1 MNVVLLYRR
10 RWGLFY
16 LPVVALAIGATV
28 WVARNVLPLPPR
40 SVTIAAGSPQGGYV
54 QMALRYRDALERRGI
69 AADITTG
76 TGGPAGP
83 LQRLADPADPAQVAF
98 AHGLLATPATGSSA
112 AQEPIQA
119 LAVVGKQPVWI
130 FTRIPGV
137 TSIQQL
143 RGMRL
148 AAGPKGSPQRRTAAL
163 LLSQAQLGES
173 DVTWDEVNQGV
184 AAGNELLEGRVD
196 AMLNIGSG
204 DAPTVRLLS
213 RSAGIYMV
221 GVDRA
226 NALAAREPR
235 LQALVLPQGAIELR
249 GDVPPRDL
257 TLLYTGTHL
266 LVRESMHPA
275 LQRALL
281 DAAND
286 IHPTP
291 TFLQRQS
298 EYPAFDAMDFPASP
312 HAMRHALGY
321 RPWLEAALPYWWAQ
335 LAELLL
341 YGVLPILALT
351 GMALLWIPQL
361 FSLRVNAVLSHYYG
375 ELKFLE
381 SDIGN
386 AVTNA
391 PMTMN
396 RLIARLDAIEQQV
409 RGLDL
414 PDRYADRW
422 YTLRQHL
429 TTARER
435 LLGMRAR

>member
-1 MNVVLLYRR
+1 MKVVLLYRR

-28 WVARNVLPLPPR
+28 WVARHVLPLPPR
-40 SVTIAAGSPQGGYV
+40 SVTIAAGSPQGAYV

-69 AADITTG
+69 AADITTSA
-76 TGGPAGP
+76 GGPAGP
-83 LQRLADPADPAQVAF
+83 LERLADPADPAQVAF
-98 AHGLLATPATGSSA
+98 AHGLLSGLPAA
-112 AQEPIQA
+112 AAPVQA

-130 FTRIPGV
+130 FTRVPGV
-137 TSIQQL
+137 TSISQL
-143 RGMRL
+143 RGMRV
-148 AAGPKGSPQRRTAAL
+148 AAGPAGSPQRRLASL
-163 LLSQAQLGES
+163 LLSQAQLGDA
-173 DVTWDEVNQGV
+173 DVTWDEVHQGV

-196 AMLNIGSG
+196 AMVNIGSG

-213 RSAGIYMV
+213 RTAGIHMV

-298 EYPAFDAMDFPASP
+298 EYPAVDAMDFPVSP
-312 HAMRHALGY
+312 HATRHALGY

-341 YGVLPILALT
+341 YAVLPILLLT
-351 GMALLWIPQL
+351 GLALVWIPRL

-381 SDIGN
+381 SDIEK
-386 AVTNA
+386 AATQA

-396 RLIARLDAIEQQV
+396 RLLAKLDAIDQQV
-409 RGLDL
+409 RVLDL

-429 TTARER
+429 TSARER